1 MLEHRATSFAFDGKR
16 IGGYAAVYNEP
27 SLPLAFAGINGGKPF
42 TERVKTGAFDV
53 SLASNNVQL
62 LVQHDPTRLV
72 ANSKSGLLSL
82 KSDQRGLAFDV
93 QLPDTTLARDVRAL
107 VEAGVMREMSFGFYV
122 RSDQWNGSD
131 RTLTQVDL
139 REVSIVEAG
148 AYPQTS
154 AESRTLCRLA
164 SALRLRLRTL

>member
-1 MLEHRATSFAFDGKR
+1 MLERRNAPFTQDGNR

-27 SLPLAFAGINGGKPF
+27 SLPLAFAGMNGGKPF
-42 TERVKTGAFDV
+42 TERVKPGAFDT
-53 SLASNNVQL
+53 SLGQNIQL

-72 ANSKSGLLSL
+72 ANTKSGLLSL
-82 KSDQRGLAFDV
+82 TSDQRGLAFEV
-93 QLPDTTLARDVRAL
+93 QLPDTTIARDVRAL
-107 VEAGVMREMSFGFYV
+107 VEAGVMREMSFGFFV
-122 RSDQWNGSD
+122 RADQWNGSE
-131 RTLTQVDL
+131 RLLTQVDL

-164 SALRLRLRTL
+164 SALRLRLRTV